1 MSPTGLFVLICCW
14 AGAQMLS
21 MLIHAP
27 GVFERLMQA
36 QDASR
41 PQVDISLA
49 VGTLFGLIPFLI
61 GCTFIGVLALIVR
74 WASAPLTPRH
84 TVCPPLINP
93 FRKPRRRQISG
104 DFWTLQLDPW
114 QHLPRQ
120 GFCPPFSRRDGKTC
134 WIEIGL
140 LKRQAVALF
149 QLTDGSRCRS
159 SPAGSPGDA
168 PPARCCPAP
177 RCRSG

>member
-1 MSPTGLFVLICCW
+1 MAEFSFSKSLLGNKKRGALTGSHVAYGLFVLICCW

-21 MLIHAP
+21 MLIHAQ

-74 WASAPLTPRH
+74 WRQ
-84 TVCPPLINP
+84 
-93 FRKPRRRQISG
+93 RR
-104 DFWTLQLDPW
+104 
-114 QHLPRQ
+114 
-120 GFCPPFSRRDGKTC
+120 
-134 WIEIGL
+134 
-140 LKRQAVALF
+140 
-149 QLTDGSRCRS
+149 
-159 SPAGSPGDA
+159 
-168 PPARCCPAP
+168 
-177 RCRSG
+177 

>member
-1 MSPTGLFVLICCW
+1 MAEFSFSKSLLGNKKRGALTGSHVAYGLFVLICCW

-74 WASAPLTPRH
+74 CVSAVNAAPYSLPAAHQPVSQTTP
-84 TVCPPLINP
+84 
-93 FRKPRRRQISG
+93 SS
-104 DFWTLQLDPW
+104 DF
-114 QHLPRQ
+114 
-120 GFCPPFSRRDGKTC
+120 G
-134 WIEIGL
+134 
-140 LKRQAVALF
+140 
-149 QLTDGSRCRS
+149 
-159 SPAGSPGDA
+159 
-168 PPARCCPAP
+168 
-177 RCRSG
+177 